1 MDTKVSEVKKA
12 IETSLKS
19 QPEFLKGRKLIDLE
33 QKKENLSDI
42 SENVEFYLEIIDE
55 KRYILYIYGAE
66 YVTGMC
72 YAIKKAIR
80 KTGIEEPVVALKQ
93 ILNQYMEIEI

>member
-42 SENVEFYLEIIDE
+42 SENVEFYLDYRGNIV
-55 KRYILYIYGAE
+55 Y
-66 YVTGMC
+66 T
-72 YAIKKAIR
+72 
-80 KTGIEEPVVALKQ
+80 ALTATHCGS
-93 ILNQYMEIEI
+93 